1 MINWSTYKFKN
12 YNFTIVEEDGFITN
26 LTLEP
31 LKLKIEQSET
41 KIIKRVKEELEEYF
55 LGVRKEFGIPIK
67 LTGTVF
73 LNKVWEEMQ
82 KIPYGKTLSYQELAR
97 KIGNEKACR
106 AVGSA
111 CHNNK
116 ILILIPCHRVVGKN
130 SLGGFYYD
138 LNIKKELLDLECK
151 YKN

>member
-12 YNFTIVEEDGFITN
+12 HIFTIVEEDGLIIN

-31 LKLKIEQSET
+31 LKLKIEQCET
-41 KIIKRVKEELEEYF
+41 KIIKRVEEELEEYF
-55 LGVRKEFGIPIK
+55 LGIRKEFDIPIK
-67 LTGTVF
+67 LTGTAF
-73 LNKVWEEMQ
+73 QNKVWEKMQ

-116 ILILIPCHRVVGKN
+116 ILILVPCHRVVGKN
-130 SLGGFYYD
+130 SLGGFYYN
-138 LNIKKELLDLECK
+138 LNIKKEFLDLECK
-151 YKN
+151 CKD

>member
-26 LTLEP
+26 ITLEP

-41 KIIKRVKEELEEYF
+41 TIIKRVKEELEEYF
-55 LGVRKEFGIPIK
+55 LGIRKEFDIPLK
-67 LTGTVF
+67 LTGTNF
-73 LNKVWEEMQ
+73 QNKVWEEMQ

-97 KIGNEKACR
+97 KIDNEKACK

-138 LNIKKELLDLECK
+138 LNIKKEILEHENK
-151 YKN
+151 